1 MNQHNFRNEQKT
13 IALISEY
20 EAMSQQGTVG
30 FYEETVFFEI
40 IKHYESTEN
49 LDRALEVTNHAIL
62 QHRFSP
68 DFYLKKAQI
77 LLAQDL
83 PSDALLCLDLAE
95 VYAPAELEVQL
106 MRIEALSSLGR
117 TAAAFAILDVL
128 KQQSNEDDLTHIYFC
143 EALVFEDQED
153 FDRMFYALRKSV
165 LANPNNRQAVERI
178 WLSVEMSQKYE
189 ESVLLHEQLIDSDPY
204 SYIAWYNLGHA
215 HFCLQQYHEAADAFE
230 YAFIINDDFEFAYR
244 DCGEACIKA
253 GDFKRALKCY
263 TEALEHIEPDT
274 DLLTRMGY
282 CQEQEQESVL
292 AKNYYLEAI
301 DMDNYNDLA
310 YFRMGE
316 CYFREGNWKT
326 AIGYYRKAIAID
338 NFKEEY
344 LAALATAY
352 HQTEQDDLAL
362 VFFRKSVDTAP
373 EVAQYWVLYATFL
386 LDMGKNQEALE
397 VLEEALLFAGG
408 PELLYGKIACMILL
422 KRKSEALY
430 LLHKAL
436 HVNFDRYESMFELVP
451 SLEGDPEIMTMIAAY
466 QTS

>member
-49 LDRALEVTNHAIL
+49 FDRALEVTNHAIR
-62 QHRFSP
+62 QHRFCP

-77 LLAQDL
+77 LLAQ
-83 PSDALLCLDLAE
+83 SRSGDALLCLDLAE

-106 MRIEALSSLGR
+106 LRVEALSAEGR
-117 TAAAFAILDVL
+117 SAAAFIILDVL
-128 KQQSNEDDLTHIYFC
+128 KQQSNEEDLTYIYFC
-143 EALVFEDQED
+143 EALVYEDLED
-153 FDRMFYALRKSV
+153 FDRMFYALRRSA
-165 LANPNNRQAVERI
+165 LANPKNRQAVERI

-189 ESVLLHEQLIDSDPY
+189 ESVQLHEQLIDSDPY

-215 HFCLQQYHEAADAFE
+215 YFCLQRYREAADAFE
-230 YAFIINDDFEFAYR
+230 YAYIINDTFEFAYR

-263 TEALEHIEPDT
+263 TEALEHIKVDT

-282 CQEQEQESVL
+282 CQEQEQEFLL
-292 AKNYYLEAI
+292 AKSYYLEAL
-301 DMDNYNDLA
+301 DLDHYNDLA
-310 YFRMGE
+310 YFRLGE
-316 CYFREGNWKT
+316 CYFREGNWMT
-326 AIGYYRKAIAID
+326 AIGYYRKAITID
-338 NFKEEY
+338 KRKEEY

-352 HQTEQDDLAL
+352 HQTDQNDLAL
-362 VFFRKSVDTAP
+362 LFFRKSVDTAP

-397 VLEEALLFAGG
+397 VLEEALQHAGG

-422 KRKSEALY
+422 ERKGEAFY